1 MDNCIFC
8 KIVKKEIPSEMVY
21 ENEKVAVFKDINP
34 LAPIHLLLIPKVHI
48 ESIDDLK
55 SKDKDLIGEIILTAK
70 KIAKEKGLAESG
82 YRLVFNVGKNAG
94 QTVEH
99 LHLHLIGGKNL
110 PWH

>member
-21 ENEKVAVFKDINP
+21 EDERVAVFKDINP
-34 LAPIHLLLIPKVHI
+34 MAPVHLLLVPKEHI

-55 SKDKDLIGEIILTAK
+55 SEDKDLIGEIILTAK
-70 KIAKEKGLAESG
+70 KIAKEKGLISG
-82 YRLVFNVGKNAG
+82 YRLVFNVGKSAG

-110 PWH
+110 TWH